1 MKWKGVVSPHSMTWQ
16 LYSDGKRKKKKTLLQ
31 NKFYLLPWRQYM
43 SHSPQ
48 KLHLVQQF
56 LMALSLSYLLA
67 LPAKPSVCSSYFQIS
82 SVFFLPSWK
91 PWPLKAS
98 FWSLCLVFFWL
109 LLWINLILEELI
121 QEGKAKAVWNMCQG
135 KRLFMTWITA
145 FSICLFGRL
154 KLYLKY
160 ERCRKKQECH
170 IHPQNIHFCFYN
182 SINSSD
188 FSGLKGGKVRYLI
201 RLSERS

>member
-1 MKWKGVVSPHSMTWQ
+1 MV
-16 LYSDGKRKKKKTLLQ
+16 KKKKLKKNTAT
-31 NKFYLLPWRQYM
+31 K
-43 SHSPQ
+43 HSIYCPGDSICRIRH
-48 KLHLVQQF
+48 KSCTWCSSF
-56 LMALSLSYLLA
+56 SWLLA
-67 LPAKPSVCSSYFQIS
+67 WATCWLFLPSRLSVHHTFKFP
-82 SVFFLPSWK
+82 VFFFLPSWK

-98 FWSLCLVFFWL
+98 FLSLCLVFFWL
-109 LLWINLILEELI
+109 LLWMNLILEELI
-121 QEGKAKAVWNMCQG
+121 QEGKAKAVKVWNMCQG

-154 KLYLKY
+154 KLDLKY
-160 ERCRKKQECH
+160 ERCREKQERH

-201 RLSERS
+201 HLSERS

>member
-1 MKWKGVVSPHSMTWQ
+1 MHIETEGCCFPSQCDMATVQQWWEKKT
-16 LYSDGKRKKKKTLLQ
+16 KKKTLLQ
-31 NKFYLLPWRQYM
+31 NKFYLVPWRQYM

-56 LMALSLSYLLA
+56 LMAVSLSYLLA
-67 LPAKPSVCSSYFQIS
+67 LPAKQSVCSSYFQIS

-91 PWPLKAS
+91 PWPLKA
-98 FWSLCLVFFWL
+98 FFLSLCLVFFWL

-121 QEGKAKAVWNMCQG
+121 QEGKAKAVKVWNMCQEKG
-135 KRLFMTWITA
+135 LFMTWITA
-145 FSICLFGRL
+145 IFAFSICSFGRL

-160 ERCRKKQECH
+160 ERCGKKQERH

-182 SINSSD
+182 SINSTD
-188 FSGLKGGKVRYLI
+188 FQD
-201 RLSERS
+201 